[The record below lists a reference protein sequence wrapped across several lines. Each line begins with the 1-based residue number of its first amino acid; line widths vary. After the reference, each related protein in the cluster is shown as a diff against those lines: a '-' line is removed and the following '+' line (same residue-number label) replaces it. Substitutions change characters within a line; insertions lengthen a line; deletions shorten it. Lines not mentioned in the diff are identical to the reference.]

1 VRQQP
6 HSHFINNNGTLYKH
20 YTKNKGEGKGLYKR
34 WKDYTAMSTS
44 RQGLDPGKK
53 LRLIL

>member
-1 VRQQP
+1 ME
-6 HSHFINNNGTLYKH
+6 H
-20 YTKNKGEGKGLYKR
+20 YTSTIQKNKGEGKGLYKR
-34 WKDYTAMSTS
+34 WKNYTTMSTS